1 MARLSRRALLA
12 ALPAFTALP
21 CVSFAQRAEPANPFA
36 WQPVQVKAHALSGFS
51 VSEPE
56 RREFGSLIFLG
67 GFEMRGDRPE
77 FGGISSGVI
86 EADGK
91 GFIAAS
97 DQAHWI
103 TGRFVTDGAERLTG
117 MEGVRVAP
125 MMAPDGRRLKASRYF
140 DTEGMTRL
148 GSRIYVSVE
157 RVHQVLR
164 YDVGTNGPAGR
175 AIVVPTPD
183 DWRALNGNQGIEAL
197 GLMPA
202 GSRFAGALVA
212 IAEHA
217 PYGADPAHVPGWI
230 IGGTRNGRFA
240 LKRSG
245 DFDITDL
252 DFLPGGDMLVLERH
266 FSPFRGVAMRLRR
279 IPLDEIVP
287 GAVLEGQMLIEA
299 NMAYQVDNMEA
310 LMIHRAADGRA
321 ILTLMSDDNFSI
333 LQRNLVLRFA
343 YRE

>member
-1 MARLSRRALLA
+1 MAGLSRRALLA
-12 ALPAFTALP
+12 ALPAFAALP
-21 CVSFAQRAEPANPFA
+21 RASFAQPAEPANPFA

-56 RREFGSLIFLG
+56 RRDFGPLTFLG

-86 EADGK
+86 DADGK

-103 TGRFVTDGAERLTG
+103 TGRFVTDGAERLMG
-117 MEGVRVAP
+117 IEGVRVAP
-125 MMAPDGRRLKASRYF
+125 MMAPDGRRLKASSYF

-148 GSRIYVSVE
+148 GNRIYVSVE
-157 RVHQVLR
+157 RVHRILR
-164 YDVGTNGPAGR
+164 YDSGANGPAGR
-175 AIVVPTPD
+175 PSLVPTPD
-183 DWRALNGNQGIEAL
+183 DWRGLNGNQGIEAL

-217 PYGADPAHVPGWI
+217 PYGTDPAHIPGWI
-230 IGGTRNGRFA
+230 LGSTQNGRFT
-240 LKRSG
+240 LKRSDG
-245 DFDITDL
+245 FDITDL
-252 DFLPGGDMLVLERH
+252 NFLPGGDMLVLERH

-279 IPLDEIVP
+279 IPLAEIVP
-287 GAVLEGQMLIEA
+287 GAVLDGQMVIEA

-333 LQRNLVLRFA
+333 LQRNLVLRFG
-343 YRE
+343 YRQ